1 MPALVSVPHLP
12 SDTEPFSN
20 RDPLTGPNF
29 GTEWWLRSFFQEK
42 KTEGLT
48 ITRLSLYKAT
58 PSISALNLTCIPPT
72 RLCRVCG
79 PNANRLYKIGRKE
92 ALVQIQCLPLL
103 VSTLAFLVSES
114 GQPSQWYL
122 SAPLH
127 YSFAVWS
134 NPVLALAHT
143 EPTNSPTVLCPTVIH
158 YSNYSYLYWRPVP
171 DQNVQPLKSD
181 PHLTQIWF

>member
-1 MPALVSVPHLP
+1 MLGQNDGPREVFSRRKKLKDLVSLAFLFIRQPPASLP
-12 SDTEPFSN
+12 WTSPAY
-20 RDPLTGPNF
+20 L
-29 GTEWWLRSFFQEK
+29 WQ
-42 KTEGLT
+42 
-48 ITRLSLYKAT
+48 
-58 PSISALNLTCIPPT
+58 

-79 PNANRLYKIGRKE
+79 LKANRLYKVGQKE
-92 ALVQIQCLPLL
+92 ALVQI

-143 EPTNSPTVLCPTVIH
+143 ESTNSPTVLCPTVIH

-171 DQNVQPLKSD
+171 DQNVQLLKSD